1 MSGAA
6 EGFLEELLSVPGLSH
21 PLVSPDGGRAAW
33 SWSRLGPAAD
43 VFFAPLDGSRPPA
56 RLTETPEDTF
66 PVSWTPDGEGLVVRQ
81 DRGGDERA
89 RLFLV
94 RLRRPGEMEPLTD
107 PEPDFYVRGGQL
119 HPNGRWLVYGAN
131 ADPETGEEIEPTVV
145 YRRDLR
151 TGELRALARPRRGG
165 PCRPEL
171 NRQGNL
177 VLYQRHDEHPAGQQI
192 WVVDIE
198 GAEDRKVLDFGPASK
213 VEATWL
219 PDGRRIL
226 FAAETERGRRPG
238 VLEPG
243 GEVRW
248 LAGGERDVERA
259 FAAPDGTAVL
269 LEAAG
274 GRTRALLVDPDSGEE
289 GRLETPRGSFVPLAR
304 TGDGWAGVYREARSP
319 ADLVALDP
327 RRGAMRSLT
336 RLPERTRLRPA
347 RLVPAE
353 DFCWRSVDGLA
364 VHGWLYRAPGRAKGA
379 VVLVHGGPTS
389 RSEDRFDPQIQYLLR
404 RGFNV
409 LCPNYRGSTGYGLE
423 FQEKIKEDGWG
434 GREQEDIRTGI
445 EALLRAG
452 LAGPG
457 RVGVTGASYGGYS
470 AWCAI
475 TRYPPELVAAAA
487 PICGMTDLALDYRT
501 TRPDLRPYSEEMLGG
516 PPEKVPERYRERS
529 PINFVGNIRGRLLI
543 VQGLRDPNVSP
554 ENLRAV
560 LRELERHRIPYELL
574 AFENEGHGVL
584 RPENQRT
591 LYRRLAAFF
600 ERAFDGA

>member
-1 MSGAA
+1 MA
-6 EGFLEELLSVPGLSH
+6 EDFLEELLSVPGLSQ
-21 PLVSPDGGRAAW
+21 PLVSPNGTRVAW

-43 VFFAPLDGSRPPA
+43 VFVAPLDGSRPPL

-81 DRGGDERA
+81 DAAGDERA

-94 RLRRPGEMEPLTD
+94 RRPGVMEPLTD
-107 PEPDFYVRGGQL
+107 PQPNFYLRGGQL

-131 ADPETGEEIEPTVV
+131 LDPDTGEEAEPTVV
-145 YRRDLR
+145 YRHDLT
-151 TGELRALARPRRGG
+151 TGELRALALPERGG
-165 PCRPEL
+165 FCSPEL
-171 NRQGNL
+171 NRRGDR

-198 GAEDRKVLDFGPASK
+198 GTEDRKVLDFGPSSK

-219 PDGRRIL
+219 PDGHGIL
-226 FAAETERGRRPG
+226 FTAETGGIRRPG
-238 VLEPG
+238 ILQNAGRIRWLGG
-243 GEVRW
+243 GE
-248 LAGGERDVERA
+248 AVERA
-259 FAAPDGTAVL
+259 LAAPDGTAVL

-274 GRTRALLVDPDSGEE
+274 GRTRARILDPSSGR
-289 GRLETPRGSFVPLAR
+289 GETIETNPGSFVPLAR
-304 TGDGWAGVYREARSP
+304 ARGGWAGIHREARTP
-319 ADLVALDP
+319 ADLVLLDP
-327 RRGAMRSLT
+327 RGEMHSLT
-336 RLPERTRLRPA
+336 RLWERTSLRPE

-353 DFCWRSVDGLA
+353 DLSWRSVDGLT
-364 VHGWLYRAPGRAKGA
+364 VHGWLYRTPREAKGA

-389 RSEDRFDPQIQYLLR
+389 RSEDRFDPLVQYLLS

-409 LCPNYRGSTGYGLE
+409 LCPNYRGSTGYGLA

-445 EALLRAG
+445 EALISAG
-452 LAGPG
+452 LATPG
-457 RVGVTGASYGGYS
+457 RIGITGTSYGGYS

-487 PICGMTDLALDYRT
+487 PVCGMTDLTLDYRT

-516 PPEKVPERYRERS
+516 PPEKIPHRYRERS
-529 PINFVGNIRGRLLI
+529 PINFVGNIRGRLLV
-543 VQGLRDPNVSP
+543 VQGMRDPNVSP

-560 LRELERHRIPYELL
+560 LRELEHHRIPHELL
-574 AFENEGHGVL
+574 TFEDEGHGIL
-584 RPENQRT
+584 RPKNQRT
-591 LYRRLAAFF
+591 LYRRLADFF
-600 ERAFDGA
+600 ERAFDDA